1 MMKRMFCL
9 LLTVLMGVSCIFAS
23 AEDAQDNSADAL
35 TLAEL
40 QAFAARMQTLA
51 MASTPLNDPADA
63 KTEDGY
69 AFEYSFGTIYAD
81 SPAMSIDTQLLSI
94 VLTSAEEQGPRDI
107 QVGDELSIVLEA
119 NYSENPS
126 LRGSRESAV
135 LYVLDLLPESMR
147 WGEVKRDGQR
157 VQTVEYAVHERVE
170 TDGEGYTDT
179 GVIFTMED
187 NIVSAIRVYGLSAR
201 TTEAEISTVR
211 DNLRFDALFDD
222 YVQVPSSYN
231 GADLPMFDG
240 TDLQFSGIDFMS
252 LTPESAADVL
262 GDVIDDV
269 WVENGTDGYVRTMT
283 FAACDITFLYD
294 AQKQNPQVE
303 MLLIAADGME
313 GRIGD
318 TFAQVYNRFR
328 NDNTAIDENDT
339 EHLYGDEE
347 SGQYGVVEYTVD
359 GTVMRFGLVLDDGV
373 RVVLRL
379 EFTASVL
386 SEIMVYIE

>member
-157 VQTVEYAVHERVE
+157 VQQA
-170 TDGEGYTDT
+170 
-179 GVIFTMED
+179 
-187 NIVSAIRVYGLSAR
+187 
-201 TTEAEISTVR
+201 
-211 DNLRFDALFDD
+211 
-222 YVQVPSSYN
+222 
-231 GADLPMFDG
+231 
-240 TDLQFSGIDFMS
+240 
-252 LTPESAADVL
+252 AADRL
-262 GDVIDDV
+262 RGGELAHRLRAHPQGRLFQPEQDEPAGLRAV
-269 WVENGTDGYVRTMT
+269 WHL
-283 FAACDITFLYD
+283 CSLS
-294 AQKQNPQVE
+294 
-303 MLLIAADGME
+303 
-313 GRIGD
+313 D
-318 TFAQVYNRFR
+318 T
-328 NDNTAIDENDT
+328 
-339 EHLYGDEE
+339 
-347 SGQYGVVEYTVD
+347 
-359 GTVMRFGLVLDDGV
+359 
-373 RVVLRL
+373 
-379 EFTASVL
+379 
-386 SEIMVYIE
+386 

>member
-240 TDLQFSGIDFMS
+240 TDLQFSGIDLMS

-303 MLLIAADGME
+303 MLSLIH
-313 GRIGD
+313 I
-318 TFAQVYNRFR
+318 
-328 NDNTAIDENDT
+328 
-339 EHLYGDEE
+339 
-347 SGQYGVVEYTVD
+347 
-359 GTVMRFGLVLDDGV
+359 
-373 RVVLRL
+373 
-379 EFTASVL
+379 
-386 SEIMVYIE
+386 